1 MMWPSSSTAFMSM
14 PVLVEPTLTDEQT
27 MSVSLNACGSE
38 RMSISSAGVMDLETS
53 AEYPPIRSTPTCL
66 AARSSACASLTK
78 SSEDLQALAPTSEIG
93 VTVMRLLTIGMP

>member
-1 MMWPSSSTAFMSM
+1 MIWPSSSTAFMSM

-53 AEYPPIRSTPTCL
+53 AE
-66 AARSSACASLTK
+66 
-78 SSEDLQALAPTSEIG
+78 
-93 VTVMRLLTIGMP
+93 